1 MRDRLPT
8 RSGALS
14 NSAPPTSGR
23 SVGSSKRSFIVAV
36 QSLAGL
42 AVYGG
47 RPERLLGFYRD
58 RLGIPLALTTHGSVR
73 EHYEAAIGETHVA
86 LLPGR
91 PRLVPSFRVADL
103 AAALAGAEGG

>member
-1 MRDRLPT
+1 
-8 RSGALS
+8 
-14 NSAPPTSGR
+14 
-23 SVGSSKRSFIVAV
+23 
-36 QSLAGL
+36 
-42 AVYGG
+42 
-47 RPERLLGFYRD
+47 LLGFYRD

-103 AAALAGAEGG
+103 AAALAGAEGGGAIRVFGPLELGGGKRVAGLAGPDGFEVRVVEIDG